1 KIGASCPQG
10 MMIWFIA
17 CESTPESPPL
27 LDHLYVEC
35 CTYPVISRR
44 PRGKIRTE
52 SSRVAVARVA
62 TTRAYDASGLLRVK
76 SLYVGSRDRD
86 APLAQLDR
94 ALDRHEARAGN
105 IKTGRG

>member
-1 KIGASCPQG
+1 MTSHCLMLDIQLPRALGGWFTLSLPQSCVDPTLGTRTSAALERVDETMSVSPLTAMVRICPQG
-10 MMIWFIA
+10 MMLWFIA

-52 SSRVAVARVA
+52 
-62 TTRAYDASGLLRVK
+62 AS
-76 SLYVGSRDRD
+76 
-86 APLAQLDR
+86 
-94 ALDRHEARAGN
+94 
-105 IKTGRG
+105 